1 MNCTKC
7 GTILVAGTR
16 VCPTCGQAQ
25 PANQQWNP
33 QAGQQWNPQV
43 NSQVN
48 SQANPQM
55 NSQVNTQWKQPVNPQ
70 MNPQMNPQWN
80 NRPVPN
86 NGKTTAGFVLALV
99 SLITWIIPLFGLPTS
114 IIGLV
119 LSING
124 RIETKSGMALAG
136 IIISIIS
143 LIFTICNSLAGVFLQ
158 LFNNYLY

>member
-33 QAGQQWNPQV
+33 QAGQQWNPQ
-43 NSQVN
+43 
-48 SQANPQM
+48 M
-55 NSQVNTQWKQPVNPQ
+55 NSQVNPQ

-99 SLITWIIPLFGLPTS
+99 SQITWIIPLLGLPTS

-143 LIFTICNSLAGVFLQ
+143 LIFTICNSLAGVL
-158 LFNNYLY
+158 LYLY

>member
-33 QAGQQWNPQV
+33 QAGQQWNPQ
-43 NSQVN
+43 
-48 SQANPQM
+48 M
-55 NSQVNTQWKQPVNPQ
+55 NSQVNPQ

-124 RIETKSGMALAG
+124 RKESNSGMALAG
-136 IIISIIS
+136 IIISIIA
-143 LIFTICNSLAGVFLQ
+143 LIFTICNSLAGVVLQ

>member
-33 QAGQQWNPQV
+33 QAGQQWNPQ
-43 NSQVN
+43 
-48 SQANPQM
+48 M
-55 NSQVNTQWKQPVNPQ
+55 NSQVNT
-70 MNPQMNPQWN
+70 QMNPQWN

-124 RIETKSGMALAG
+124 RKESNSGMALAG

>member
-33 QAGQQWNPQV
+33 QAGQQWNPQM

-48 SQANPQM
+48 TQM
-55 NSQVNTQWKQPVNPQ
+55 NPQVNTQWKQPVNPQ
-70 MNPQMNPQWN
+70 VNPQMNPQWN

-99 SLITWIIPLFGLPTS
+99 SLITWIIPLLGLPTS

-119 LSING
+119 LSKNIQ
-124 RIETKSGMALAG
+124 KM
-136 IIISIIS
+136 
-143 LIFTICNSLAGVFLQ
+143 
-158 LFNNYLY
+158 

>member
-33 QAGQQWNPQV
+33 QAGQQWNPQ
-43 NSQVN
+43 
-48 SQANPQM
+48 M
-55 NSQVNTQWKQPVNPQ
+55 NSQVNPQ

-80 NRPVPN
+80 NKPVPN

-124 RIETKSGMALAG
+124 RKESNSGMALAG
-136 IIISIIS
+136 IITSLVGICFAILAILVLSIVYS
-143 LIFTICNSLAGVFLQ
+143 NMDASVLNQ
-158 LFNNYLY
+158 LM

>member
-33 QAGQQWNPQV
+33 QAGQQWNPQ
-43 NSQVN
+43 
-48 SQANPQM
+48 M
-55 NSQVNTQWKQPVNPQ
+55 NSQVNPQ

-124 RIETKSGMALAG
+124 RKESNSGMALAG

>member
-33 QAGQQWNPQV
+33 QAGQQWNPQ
-43 NSQVN
+43 
-48 SQANPQM
+48 M
-55 NSQVNTQWKQPVNPQ
+55 NSQVNPQ

-99 SLITWIIPLFGLPTS
+99 SLITWIIPLFGLQTS

-124 RIETKSGMALAG
+124 RKESNSGMALAG

>member
-33 QAGQQWNPQV
+33 QAGQQWNPQ
-43 NSQVN
+43 
-48 SQANPQM
+48 M

-80 NRPVPN
+80 NKPVPN

-99 SLITWIIPLFGLPTS
+99 SQITWIIPLLGLPTS

-136 IIISIIS
+136 IITSIIS
-143 LIFTICNSLAGVFLQ
+143 LIFTICNSLAGVL
-158 LFNNYLY
+158 LYLY

>member
-33 QAGQQWNPQV
+33 QAGQQWNR
-43 NSQVN
+43 
-48 SQANPQM
+48 QM
-55 NSQVNTQWKQPVNPQ
+55 NSQVNPQ

-124 RIETKSGMALAG
+124 RKESNSGMALAG
-136 IIISIIS
+136 IIISIIA
-143 LIFTICNSLAGVFLQ
+143 LIFTICNSLAGALLAVI
-158 LFNNYLY
+158 

>member
-25 PANQQWNP
+25 PANQPWHP
-33 QAGQQWNPQV
+33 QAGQQWNPQ
-43 NSQVN
+43 
-48 SQANPQM
+48 M
-55 NSQVNTQWKQPVNPQ
+55 NSQVNPQ

-124 RIETKSGMALAG
+124 RKES
-136 IIISIIS
+136 
-143 LIFTICNSLAGVFLQ
+143 NS
-158 LFNNYLY
+158 

>member
-7 GTILVAGTR
+7 VTILVAGTR

-33 QAGQQWNPQV
+33 QAGQQWNPQ
-43 NSQVN
+43 
-48 SQANPQM
+48 M
-55 NSQVNTQWKQPVNPQ
+55 NSQVNPQ

-99 SLITWIIPLFGLPTS
+99 SLITWIIPLLGLPTS

-124 RIETKSGMALAG
+124 RKESNSGMALAG

>member
-33 QAGQQWNPQV
+33 QAGQQWNPQ
-43 NSQVN
+43 
-48 SQANPQM
+48 M
-55 NSQVNTQWKQPVNPQ
+55 NSQVNPQ

-143 LIFTICNSLAGVFLQ
+143 LIFTICNSLAGVL
-158 LFNNYLY
+158 LYLY

>member
-33 QAGQQWNPQV
+33 QAGQQWNPQM

-48 SQANPQM
+48 TQM
-55 NSQVNTQWKQPVNPQ
+55 NPQVNTQWKQPVNPQ
-70 MNPQMNPQWN
+70 MNPQWN
-80 NRPVPN
+80 NKPVPN

-99 SLITWIIPLFGLPTS
+99 SLITWIIPLLGLPTS

-124 RIETKSGMALAG
+124 RKESNSGMALAG
-136 IIISIIS
+136 IIISIIA
-143 LIFTICNSLAGVFLQ
+143 LIFTICNSLAGALLAVI
-158 LFNNYLY
+158 

>member
-33 QAGQQWNPQV
+33 QAGQQWNPQM

-48 SQANPQM
+48 PQM
-55 NSQVNTQWKQPVNPQ
+55 NPQVNTQWKQPVNPQ
-70 MNPQMNPQWN
+70 VNPQMNPQWN

-124 RIETKSGMALAG
+124 RKESNSGMALAG